1 MNTPSGRSGGV
12 FLHQGHSGYD
22 LFDIPRGGRLHR
34 PQVLELY
41 EPASRR
47 LLTAIRGR
55 ALSTGSDFRL
65 DTEIVTARGHHRW
78 IRITASVEIERGRP
92 VRIFG
97 MKRDVTEDIARLAE
111 FGRRAER
118 DPLTGLANRG
128 AFDERFSQVSGR
140 APISALLLV
149 DLDGFKDINDTH
161 GHAVGDLCLQRSAAR
176 LAEICPDAILVARIG
191 GDEFAVL
198 IAQSA
203 DKGAVRTLGQRI
215 NAALGCPIE
224 HGGRR
229 LQVSASVG
237 IAYGQTGSGADVPAE
252 LFARADAALYAAKAA
267 GRNTVRIDGD
277 QPRTVAARMRTTR
290 QIT

>member
-1 MNTPSGRSGGV
+1 MATP
-12 FLHQGHSGYD
+12 
-22 LFDIPRGGRLHR
+22 IPAKA
-34 PQVLELY
+34 VLEFT
-41 EPASRR
+41 P
-47 LLTAIRGR
+47 
-55 ALSTGSDFRL
+55 
-65 DTEIVTARGHHRW
+65 
-78 IRITASVEIERGRP
+78 RP
-92 VRIFG
+92 R
-97 MKRDVTEDIARLAE
+97 TLPARLAE

-161 GHAVGDLCLQRSAAR
+161 GHAVGDLCLQRS
-176 LAEICPDAILVARIG
+176 
-191 GDEFAVL
+191 
-198 IAQSA
+198 
-203 DKGAVRTLGQRI
+203 VRTLGQRI